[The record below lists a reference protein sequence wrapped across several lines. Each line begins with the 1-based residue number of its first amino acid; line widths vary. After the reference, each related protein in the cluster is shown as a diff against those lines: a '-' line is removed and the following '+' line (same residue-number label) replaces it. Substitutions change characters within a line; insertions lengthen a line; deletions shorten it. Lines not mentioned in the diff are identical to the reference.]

1 MRKNVVFY
9 VTRQYMKQNK
19 GRTFVTFIGI
29 VFMVILM
36 TGVFIGKD
44 TGIGYLEEIASLKD
58 GRWHVSIY
66 DITKKERE
74 KIESLPYVEESAASK
89 GYGITE
95 FPQSANKS
103 RPCLNVKAY
112 SSSCFDW
119 MNIHLKKG
127 RLPQNGQELVIS
139 KSAVD
144 DGSKIR
150 IGDVV
155 DAKFFTR
162 SITGINKDKDVETVF
177 PFSQISLKHGETKE
191 VPESFPYYGK
201 NDSFRENKE
210 YTGDSERY
218 QVVGFIDTPA
228 YEDPGA
234 AGYTALTLL
243 EEGAAKAKGLSK
255 TDEDTFNLTV
265 LLDLKNLPGTYAA
278 KLREIADG
286 HEIEFNDYVLSF
298 SANSSESTLNV
309 VIKYMTVV
317 FVALIMGASVLLI
330 YNVFNMSFKER
341 SRYLGMLCSVGATGR
356 QKRSSIYY
364 ESFCLLSAALP
375 VGILSGIGI
384 IRLAMTAFRPLLGT
398 LIGLGEAAKIH
409 PVSIRISG
417 QNLGMVILVS
427 VLTVL
432 ISAWLP
438 ARKIGKIGPIECIR
452 GNVEKRNRQ
461 YVMNPSVILR
471 YGAEGMLAK
480 NMLARQKRRHRSVA
494 ASAAV
499 FMVILV
505 ITVYGTSMIHGIIDS
520 KLGDD
525 TLDIVA
531 DDYDYLLAS
540 DGYGTAYET
549 LKEEILNDPG
559 IEKVSEWGDGMFVGS
574 VPDSVYGKEYW
585 DALRGIYSLYYHKE
599 LSDEE
604 FRKENPSDNAVVNLL
619 AVDEENL
626 RQIAK
631 KAGADTERL
640 LDTEHPSAL
649 VVKEGVI
656 STDTYQ
662 ISGKNPKKYRLYS
675 IENMTDLMPGEEIP
689 LEIYSEAQDKL
700 VTFPLETAGSVSE
713 KELSDYVKFGNGN
726 QYVWLLVNTDVAK
739 KIAGIVGGEDGTAAG
754 ISPMLF
760 ISVNGKSADLVSRL
774 KRLNDRE
781 DSGFFFAEAGMQD
794 DLQTSLLRI
803 ADILLT
809 CFVLLTSIICLLN
822 LFNSIRGWSEG
833 NIREFMLL
841 SSVGMTKR
849 QMTKMLLYECQGIIL
864 KAMLWAGVVI
874 VLLALAIQTGV
885 THIFGNLRIQFP
897 VPEMILSAVAAG
909 GVLLVITLLVHRNTG
924 STRVQ
929 TLRMED

>member
-1 MRKNVVFY
+1 MRRNVVFY

-58 GRWHVSIY
+58 GRWHVSLY
-66 DITKKERE
+66 DITEKEQKE
-74 KIESLPYVEESAASK
+74 VENLAYVKESAASK
-89 GYGITE
+89 SYGITD
-95 FPQSANKS
+95 FAGSANKE

-112 SSSCFDW
+112 SSPCFDW
-119 MNIHLKKG
+119 MNIHMKEG
-127 RLPQNGQELVIS
+127 RLPQNGQELVVS

-144 DGSKIR
+144 DGSKIKV
-150 IGDVV
+150 GDWVE
-155 DAKFFTR
+155 AEFYER
-162 SITGINKDKDVETVF
+162 SVTGISKEVKETVF
-177 PFSQISLKHGETKE
+177 PYFGITLKYGETKE

-210 YTGDSERY
+210 YTGDGKRY

-243 EEGAAKAKGLSK
+243 EDNAAKAKGLSK
-255 TDEDTFNLTV
+255 TGEDTFNLTV

-278 KLREIADG
+278 ELREIADG
-286 HEIEFNDYVLSF
+286 HEIEYNDYVLCF

-364 ESFCLLSAALP
+364 ESFCLLSVALP

-398 LIGLGEAAKIH
+398 MTGLGEVAEMH

-427 VLTVL
+427 VFTVL

-452 GNVEKRNRQ
+452 GNIEKRNRQ
-461 YVMNPSVILR
+461 YTMKPSVILR

-480 NMLARQKRRHRSVA
+480 NMLTRQKRRHRSVA
-494 ASAAV
+494 ASATV

-505 ITVYGTSMIHGIIDS
+505 ITVYGTSMIHGIVGS
-520 KLGDD
+520 KLDNYS
-525 TLDIVA
+525 LDIIA
-531 DDYDYLLAS
+531 SDYDYLLCS

-549 LKEEILNDPG
+549 LKEEILRDPG
-559 IEKVSEWGDGMFVGS
+559 IKKVSEWGDGMFVGS
-574 VPDSVYGKEYW
+574 VPDSVYGKEYQ
-585 DALRGIYSLYYHKE
+585 DALREIYSLYYHKE

-604 FRKENPSDNAVVNLL
+604 FRKENPSDNAVVNIL

-626 RQIAK
+626 SQIAK
-631 KAGADTERL
+631 RAGADTERL

-662 ISGKNPKKYRLYS
+662 ISGRSPEKYRLYS
-675 IENMTDLMPGEEIP
+675 IENMTDLMPGDEIP
-689 LEIYSEAQDKL
+689 LEIYDEEQDKQ

-713 KELSDYVKFGNGN
+713 EVLSDYVKFGNSN
-726 QYVWLLVNTDVAK
+726 QFVWLVVNTDVAK
-739 KIAGIVGGEDGTAAG
+739 KIADIVGGEDGTAAS
-754 ISPMLF
+754 ISPTLF
-760 ISVNGKSADLVSRL
+760 ISVNDKSADLVSRL
-774 KRLNDRE
+774 KRLNNRE
-781 DSGFFFAEAGMQD
+781 DSGFLFVEAGMQD
-794 DLQTSLLRI
+794 SLQTSLLRI
-803 ADILLT
+803 ADILLA
-809 CFVLLTSIICLLN
+809 CFVLLTSVICLLN
-822 LFNSIRGWSEG
+822 LFNSIRGWSEV
-833 NIREFMLL
+833 NIREFMMLN
-841 SSVGMTKR
+841 SVGMTKR
-849 QMTKMLLYECQGIIL
+849 QMTKMLLYECLGIIL
-864 KAMLWAGVVI
+864 KAMLWAGVFI
-874 VLLALAIQTGV
+874 ALLTVLIQTGV

-897 VPEMILSAVAAG
+897 VPEMVLSAVAAG
-909 GVLLVITLLVHRNTG
+909 GVLLVITLLVHRNMG
-924 STRVQ
+924 STRIQ
-929 TLRMED
+929 TLQIED